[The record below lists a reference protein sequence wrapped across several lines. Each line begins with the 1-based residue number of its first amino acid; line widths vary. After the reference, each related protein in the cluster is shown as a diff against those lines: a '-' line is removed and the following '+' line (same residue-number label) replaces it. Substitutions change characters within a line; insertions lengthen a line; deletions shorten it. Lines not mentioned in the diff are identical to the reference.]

1 MKRSDYYFTR
11 SITTGYVYGIYQKID
26 GQLVKE
32 GDVTTS
38 TMIRSNKTMESV
50 ITEYFKSLGEIFRG
64 CKKICMRIGSY
75 KYIRIRN
82 QDRRRFPKSSRK
94 IEE

>member
-11 SITTGYVYGIYQKID
+11 SITTGYVYGIYEKVD
-26 GQLVKE
+26 GQLVKA
-32 GDVTTS
+32 GDVTTDS
-38 TMIRSNKTMESV
+38 MIRSNKTMESV
-50 ITEYFKSLGEIFRG
+50 ITEYFKSFGEILEDV
-64 CKKICMRIGSY
+64 KKICMRIGSY

-82 QDRRRFPKSSRK
+82 QDRRRFLKSSRK

>member
-50 ITEYFKSLGEIFRG
+50 ITEYFKSLGEILEDVKNMYAYWIIQIHPYTELRQ
-64 CKKICMRIGSY
+64 KKIS
-75 KYIRIRN
+75 
-82 QDRRRFPKSSRK
+82 
-94 IEE
+94 

>member
-50 ITEYFKSLGEIFRG
+50 ITEYFKSLGEVLEDVKNMYVYWIIQIHPYTESRQ
-64 CKKICMRIGSY
+64 KKIS
-75 KYIRIRN
+75 
-82 QDRRRFPKSSRK
+82 
-94 IEE
+94 